1 MKEFTK
7 SEKKALERRIQ
18 TKNVA
23 DVQLN
28 DFLAFLREQ
37 HVVDDGWQVKQD
49 LSGFEKLDKKNKGGK
64 IR

>member
-7 SEKKALERRIQ
+7 SEKKALERRVQ
-18 TKNVA
+18 AKNIA
-23 DVQLN
+23 DAQLN

-37 HVVDDGWQVKQD
+37 HGVDNEWQLKQD
-49 LSGFEKLDKKNKGGK
+49 LFGFEKLDKKNKGGK